1 MVLEIVFTLFAV
13 CYTGIA
19 IWLAIGML
27 KPYRYR
33 GGCPRVSVV
42 VPARNEE
49 HNLPALLDSLLRL
62 DYPKE
67 NLQILIAN
75 DQSEDRTLEV
85 AESYK
90 DRFQC
95 DYQVINSYDE
105 ENPNLRGRVRP
116 IAQALDHATGD
127 IFCITDADCVVPPT
141 WVRAVQR
148 CFADG
153 VGLVGGI
160 TLPHRDAIR
169 GNLFGLMETLDW
181 AFLLGASA
189 TLSSRGHS
197 QAIIGNNLSLSR
209 EAYQAAGTYRNIP
222 FSITED
228 LALMQAIQETGRFR
242 AILPADAA
250 TLMRTQPLSSFAA
263 LISQRRRW
271 LKGSARI
278 KGFGLFVLAYGFL
291 AHLTWPLWFLFSGF
305 FGFLC
310 FAILLAGDGAV
321 IHRVL
326 KLARQRTL
334 IAFLPLYPIYAFAYP
349 LVLAVSYLFTR
360 RVKWKGRVYGPEKDK

>member
-1 MVLEIVFTLFAV
+1 MAILIIFTLFAV

-19 IWLAIGML
+19 IWLAAGML

-33 GGCPRVSVV
+33 EGCPRVSVV

-49 HNLPALLDSLLRL
+49 HNLPPLLDSLLNL

-67 NLQILIAN
+67 SLQILIAN
-75 DQSEDRTLEV
+75 DQSDDRTFEV

-90 DRFQC
+90 ARFQC
-95 DYQVINSYDE
+95 DYQVINSFDE

-127 IFCITDADCVVPPT
+127 IYCITDADCVVPSA
-141 WVRAVQR
+141 WVRAVTR
-148 CFADG
+148 YFADD

-160 TLPHRDAIR
+160 TLPHREAIR
-169 GNLFGLMETLDW
+169 GNPFGVMETLDW

-209 EAYQAAGTYRNIP
+209 EAYEAAGTYRNIP
-222 FSITED
+222 FSVTED
-228 LALMQAIQETGRFR
+228 LALMQAVQDTGRFR
-242 AILPADAA
+242 AILPANAA

-271 LKGSARI
+271 LKGGAQI
-278 KGFGLFVLAYGFL
+278 KGLGLFVLAYGFL
-291 AHLTWPLWFLFSGF
+291 AHLIWPLWFVLLGAY
-305 FGFLC
+305 GFLC
-310 FAILLAGDGAV
+310 LAILLIGDGGV
-321 IHRVL
+321 IYRVL
-326 KLARQRTL
+326 KLAKQRGL
-334 IAFLPLYPIYAFAYP
+334 IVFLPFYPIYAFIYP

>member
-1 MVLEIVFTLFAV
+1 MVFEIIFTLFVV

-19 IWLAIGML
+19 IWLAVGML
-27 KPYRYR
+27 KPYRHR
-33 GGCPRVSVV
+33 EGCPCVSVV

-49 HNLPALLDSLLRL
+49 HNLPPLLDSFLKL
-62 DYPKE
+62 DYSKE

-75 DQSEDRTLEV
+75 DQSDDRTFEV

-95 DYQVINSYDE
+95 DYRVINSYDE

-127 IFCITDADCVVPPT
+127 IYCITDADCIVPPT
-141 WVRAVQR
+141 WVRAVTR
-148 CFADG
+148 YFADG

-160 TLPHRDAIR
+160 TLPHREAIR
-169 GNLFGLMETLDW
+169 SNFFGVMETLDW

-209 EAYQAAGTYRNIP
+209 EAYEAAGTYRKIP
-222 FSITED
+222 FSVTED
-228 LALMQAIQETGRFR
+228 LALMQAIQDTGRFR

-278 KGFGLFVLAYGFL
+278 KGMGLFVLAYGFL
-291 AHLTWPLWFLFSGF
+291 AHLIWPLCFVFAGAY
-305 FGFLC
+305 GFLC

-321 IHRVL
+321 IYRVL
-326 KLARQRTL
+326 KLAKQRAL
-334 IAFLPLYPIYAFAYP
+334 IALLPLYPIYAFIYP

-360 RVKWKGRVYGPEKDK
+360 RVKWKGRIYGPEKDK